1 MGAQGALYTMEHSAR
16 AEESQHVSQEAVKR
30 DRAPSEL
37 SLTPTEILA
46 AANRWRP
53 GGKTAASIVEE
64 SAEIWRHRQNCS
76 SGVGEAG
83 NEVAD
88 NEVWFSGI
96 WPGRG
101 GGEIEEEDGRDWTW
115 TYSTRHSS
123 EGTSTYLRRKEKHKK
138 KKKKEEEKKEEEKKE
153 EEKKEEKKEEEPAA
167 EEPAAEDDKE
177 KEQKEKEEKEQ
188 KEKEEKEKLEK
199 EDEEKERLEKEEQ
212 EKEQKEKEEKERLEK
227 EIQEKEQKEKE
238 ESAEIWRHR
247 QNC

>member
-64 SAEIWRHRQNCS
+64 AAEIGRHRQNCS

-115 TYSTRHSS
+115 TYSTYSPRHSS

-153 EEKKEEKKEEEPAA
+153 EEKKEKRKGWKRKSKKRSKRRRKKRSKRKRKRRKNWRRRMKKRK
-167 EEPAAEDDKE
+167 DWRRKNKKRSKKRRKRRKGWRKKFKKKSKKRRKSQLRFGGTDKT
-177 KEQKEKEEKEQ
+177 
-188 KEKEEKEKLEK
+188 
-199 EDEEKERLEKEEQ
+199 
-212 EKEQKEKEEKERLEK
+212 
-227 EIQEKEQKEKE
+227 
-238 ESAEIWRHR
+238 
-247 QNC
+247 

>member
-1 MGAQGALYTMEHSAR
+1 MG
-16 AEESQHVSQEAVKR
+16 
-30 DRAPSEL
+30 
-37 SLTPTEILA
+37 
-46 AANRWRP
+46 
-53 GGKTAASIVEE
+53 
-64 SAEIWRHRQNCS
+64 S

-115 TYSTRHSS
+115 TYSTYSPRHSS

-167 EEPAAEDDKE
+167 EE
-177 KEQKEKEEKEQ
+177 
-188 KEKEEKEKLEK
+188 
-199 EDEEKERLEKEEQ
+199 KERLEKEKQ
-212 EKEQKEKEEKERLEK
+212 EKEQK
-227 EIQEKEQKEKE
+227 
-238 ESAEIWRHR
+238 
-247 QNC
+247 